1 MNFYG
6 TGNRPSIMCWVAPRL
21 RAPSRVY
28 RPTRACRR
36 VFVVVAPDTRPI
48 VPARRFEA
56 LHRRQLC
63 TAPRRRRFAAM
74 TTLTLG
80 FGAAVA
86 PASFRARVPA
96 RHARPRALITRAR
109 AQEIQDEEVR
119 PTPRASVPARRSF
132 SFSGCLPPSRDSRA
146 RLSAARGAFTSSLPS
161 LTPSPSAIPPPVPLA
176 RGEALPGLRVAP
188 RRHVRVSPPLRRR
201 VIRPVPSPRL
211 RRRGSR
217 RRRRPPPPPRT
228 GTRPDDDRPHHRR
241 RDGFGFS
248 DKFWFSDSTPRET
261 VRGGVLRGVGDVFAR
276 VVARR
281 ANREGR
287 PRASGTIRT
296 RTRKRRQGAQIGA
309 DGSRGAPP
317 RPRGG

>member
-21 RAPSRVY
+21 RAPLARLSSNARVSP
-28 RPTRACRR
+28 RFCRCRARH
-36 VFVVVAPDTRPI
+36 APDRPR
-48 VPARRFEA
+48 PALRGSSSPPAVHRAETTTFRRDDDPHARF
-56 LHRRQLC
+56 
-63 TAPRRRRFAAM
+63 RRRRRPRQ
-74 TTLTLG
+74 L
-80 FGAAVA
+80 
-86 PASFRARVPA
+86 PARVPA
-96 RHARPRALITRAR
+96 RHARLARLITRAR
-109 AQEIQDEEVR
+109 ARKSRTKRCD
-119 PTPRASVPARRSF
+119 PPRA
-132 SFSGCLPPSRDSRA
+132 PPSRRDVLFLFLGVCRPREIARA
-146 RLSAARGAFTSSLPS
+146 AIRGARAPSFPSLPF
-161 LTPSPSAIPPPVPLA
+161 LTPSPSAIPPPVPRA
-176 RGEALPGLRVAP
+176 RRSSPGLRVAP

-211 RRRGSR
+211 RPPGS

-261 VRGGVLRGVGDVFAR
+261 VRGGVLRALAAFLLAWSRAAR
-276 VVARR
+276 VARD
-281 ANREGR
+281 AL
-287 PRASGTIRT
+287 AQSGTIRT

>member
-1 MNFYG
+1 
-6 TGNRPSIMCWVAPRL
+6 
-21 RAPSRVY
+21 
-28 RPTRACRR
+28 
-36 VFVVVAPDTRPI
+36 
-48 VPARRFEA
+48 
-56 LHRRQLC
+56 
-63 TAPRRRRFAAM
+63 M
-74 TTLTLG
+74 TTLTPG

-96 RHARPRALITRAR
+96 RHARPRAIITRAR
-109 AQEIQDEEVR
+109 AQETQDEEVR
-119 PTPRASVPARRSF
+119 PTPRASVPARL

-146 RLSAARGAFTSSLPS
+146 RPSAARGAFTSSLPS

-188 RRHVRVSPPLRRR
+188 RRHVRVPPPLRRR
-201 VIRPVPSPRL
+201 VIRPVPPPRL

-228 GTRPDDDRPHHRR
+228 GTRPDDDHPHHRR

-248 DKFWFSDSTPRET
+248 NRFWFSNSTPRET

-287 PRASGTIRT
+287 RRASGTIRT
-296 RTRKRRQGAQIGA
+296 RTRKRRQGAQVGA